1 MLKLVT
7 VGKMKNR
14 ALAEICDDFAGRLD
28 RFGGI
33 ETVELK
39 DSDIEREAEKMLESL
54 RNFRGRVYVMSEEG
68 KLFSSREFSKKLED
82 DELVGGSAFVIGSA
96 YVLSDKVRARADVL
110 MSMSPMTFTHE
121 FARAILLEQI
131 YRAKTI
137 TAKTGYHH

>member
-14 ALAEICDDFAGRLD
+14 ALAEICADFAGRLN

-68 KLFSSREFSKKLED
+68 KLFSSREFTKNLED
-82 DELVGGSAFVIGSA
+82 DKLVGGRT
-96 YVLSDKVRARADVL
+96 LSNFCAHELRAG
-110 MSMSPMTFTHE
+110 
-121 FARAILLEQI
+121 FAQI
-131 YRAKTI
+131 DC
-137 TAKTGYHH
+137 G